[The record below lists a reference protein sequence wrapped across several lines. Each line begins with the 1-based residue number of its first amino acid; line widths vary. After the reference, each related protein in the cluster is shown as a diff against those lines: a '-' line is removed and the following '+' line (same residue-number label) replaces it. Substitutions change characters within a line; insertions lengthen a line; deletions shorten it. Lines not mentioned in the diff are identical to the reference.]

1 MYALFLTLSLGF
13 IQNLISFRNPQLLT
27 LSLPQSSVMRHAS
40 INSLSNYTRKDIAEV
55 VFAFLA
61 GATAAEASLSMVRFL
76 SDRERNR
83 TIDESIEESL
93 SLL

>member
-1 MYALFLTLSLGF
+1 MYALCLTLTIGF
-13 IQNLISFRNPQLLT
+13 IQNFISIRNPQLLT
-27 LSLPQSSVMRHAS
+27 LSLPQSSVIRHTS
-40 INSLSNYTRKDIAEV
+40 VYSLANYTRKDIAQD

-61 GATAAEASLSMVRFL
+61 GATAAEASFTMVRFL

-83 TIDESIEESL
+83 TIETSL